1 MSQICLFYEM
11 LRLDLNRSLT
21 TLMLSL
27 RVFFESGCDG
37 SDLPVLRSASF
48 GFESFQD
55 NTNVMFKSVVWE
67 CGVME

>member
-1 MSQICLFYEM
+1 MGQICLFYEM

-67 CGVME
+67 LG

>member
-1 MSQICLFYEM
+1 MSQICLCLEA

-55 NTNVMFKSVVWE
+55 NTNVMFKSVVGE